1 MPTRST
7 VLTKEL
13 WWFIVLSGAAS
24 VVFGAVALFWPK
36 LTLVTLVFLFAV
48 FVLVA
53 GLVELFSALKNI
65 KGNRLWW
72 LSLLL
77 AVVNIAIGVYL
88 VRNPLVTAVVF
99 VMLLAAAIGVRAIF
113 DLIVASYADRNEHKW
128 LWVASGVLGLI
139 AAVVIL
145 VYPVSASVTFV
156 WVLGL
161 YTLIHGVIALAYAAQ
176 IRGDV
181 KKAK

>member
-99 VMLLAAAIGVRAIF
+99 VMLLAAATLTAGVSRK
-113 DLIVASYADRNEHKW
+113 S
-128 LWVASGVLGLI
+128 
-139 AAVVIL
+139 
-145 VYPVSASVTFV
+145 
-156 WVLGL
+156 
-161 YTLIHGVIALAYAAQ
+161 
-176 IRGDV
+176 
-181 KKAK
+181 